1 VLTGPPPA
9 HHRARLLVLHDEQ
22 PNLDLIGRVL
32 RRSGYECL
40 TLTSDRLE
48 RQRILSSPSS
58 SRRSF

>member
-32 RRSGYECL
+32 RRSG
-40 TLTSDRLE
+40 
-48 RQRILSSPSS
+48 
-58 SRRSF
+58 